1 MFFDIILSNYEIIKN
16 NIIDSIVGKKNKNND
31 FISELKNIKKTFLS
45 NNDEINKNNLDIKT
59 DSIKNTIINNK
70 NSDHKIF
77 SSKFLSDDPNVI
89 PLNDFIL
96 EMQKKSITLQI
107 LTCVKNKVLRAYHD
121 IMHSNI

>member
-31 FISELKNIKKTFLS
+31 FISELKDIKKTFLS

-59 DSIKNTIINNK
+59 DSIKNKIINNK

-77 SSKFLSDDPNVI
+77 SSKFFSDDSNVI